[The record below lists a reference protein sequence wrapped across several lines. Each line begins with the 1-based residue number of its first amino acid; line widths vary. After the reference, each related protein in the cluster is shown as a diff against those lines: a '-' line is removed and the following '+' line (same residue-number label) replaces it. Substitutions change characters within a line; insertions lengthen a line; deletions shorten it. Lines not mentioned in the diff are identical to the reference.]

1 MLFVSFD
8 FLLFIIPVLLLSWAL
23 AHVPMLRTGLLI
35 AASYFFYMAGP
46 HTDPIQPP
54 FYFVGLLL
62 LSTVLDYV
70 CSHRIAAERSRFA
83 AGTRGRGGAATRG
96 WRPAWSATSG
106 CSRTTSTRTSCWGR
120 SPTSPTRSGWR

>member
-8 FLLFIIPVLLLSWAL
+8 FLLFLIPVLLLSWAL
-23 AHVPMLRTGLLI
+23 ANVSSLRVLVLI

-54 FYFVGLLL
+54 WYFVSLLF

-70 CSHRIAAERSRFA
+70 CSHRIAAQQPKLVA
-83 AGTRGRGGAATRG
+83 GDTGTRARARRVSNAWLGVSLVGNLGLLGYFKYTNFFLGA
-96 WRPAWSATSG
+96 
-106 CSRTTSTRTSCWGR
+106 
-120 SPTSPTRSGWR
+120 